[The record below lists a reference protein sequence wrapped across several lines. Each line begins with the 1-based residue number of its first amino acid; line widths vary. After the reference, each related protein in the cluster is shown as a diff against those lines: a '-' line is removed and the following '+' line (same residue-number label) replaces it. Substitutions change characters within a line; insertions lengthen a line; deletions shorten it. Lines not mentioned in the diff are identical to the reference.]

1 MISCLTIFRQLL
13 FTTIAVTKSLNARTK
28 AAKNEWVWVEGCNKS
43 AVNTPVM
50 EPVLDA
56 SLVAQSINYHG
67 QQLQKAW
74 EGERGEEDLA
84 KIGVGPLDFAVYQS
98 RHKHLTFQDRGKRL
112 NLHQFIAK
120 EANALF
126 DASLLEETPS
136 SSSLGADATTP
147 EDNLYALMPP
157 FETFLNVD
165 KSARLRHFFD
175 NVKTGEL
182 IIGAVINRTASGMML
197 KVLCTAAP
205 TPRYV
210 ADINVK
216 AFLPVA
222 NIIPAVDKK
231 NVSRNYLMNDTVC
244 CEVIEVIPDT
254 DKMVCGMKGVT
265 RGPDDPPPKPPLGL
279 LSTDDFPLVYKKTME
294 MKGESYE
301 AILEKSP
308 GFNNPNCVQYLSELL
323 GISNMYC
330 TNFSTLRGGFSTS
343 EYADELRQAQA
354 SKWAFRSV
362 AQGIEHF
369 KAGRHSEAFQCLNKA
384 LSIDPRNVE
393 GLVARGALYANSGTF
408 KKAIEDFETSLKL
421 NPNHANARKYL
432 GETLVALGRSYEDE
446 NKIPEAQKAYEDC
459 LAIIPF
465 HEEAQ
470 NSLDFLRSKT
480 SATKPLIEPDEL
492 LLPGLTG
499 AKSFEMQ
506 ETLKQLLNL
515 TEKKE
520 KKKKKKRGK
529 GKKKRSSSSS
539 SSSSDSSSSSSSSES
554 SSSSSDSSEGPNR
567 KKKRRSQSNNKR
579 QRSLSPLSKRMA
591 MLGDADSASRTHN
604 SQFNHPYG
612 YQPPPPPVEEPANM
626 PVKSQADID
635 YELKVR
641 KFLEMTKEDSDYE
654 DKVRNFLEETAQY
667 KRNRKMQELGQ
678 QTQPGA
684 DHDKKKKKKKDKK
697 KKKESKRKR
706 KEQEREEKRKAK
718 LARMSNNSEYN
729 LRDLD
734 NIGDKKLR
742 DAIRK
747 ELKGKSKRDLS
758 SEGEYERKHSEKSRI
773 LDEMHGLEELESKL
787 SAYHVMVEKE
797 VLGKRDRSSVSPIDQ
812 APPPPLEKPKWKMS
826 MNAVK
831 DPVKKKDTPAQKG
844 YKERYAFEDS
854 SDDSQDH
861 TKPSPSS
868 GDKNVS
874 VRRAMAMKEPPPLPS
889 APPPKPGREPDP
901 PGTEPTHHQPHTSH
915 APPVRKGNIVLDKF
929 GSFRLAKEGE
939 TPVSVGD
946 GRPEQFVTRIKPPTP
961 SGRRPR
967 SPPSPRRHSSNSSDE
982 DRRSGKRSR
991 SRSIP
996 RKYRARSRSRSR
1008 SGSSGS
1014 GSLASR
1020 RRRSASPR
1028 SRSRSDASR
1037 SCYSRSRSRSRSVSR
1052 ERMRRMGRRGN
1063 WRGRGGFERGTY
1075 YRPRFHTYNGGGNRG
1090 RGRGGDFRRDDGRR
1104 FQPEWRDNRSRGGR
1118 PFRPRRGGGGRG
1130 RPFRGGFRDFRDRR
1144 MPRYSRSRS
1153 PDRTRRSRSYS
1164 PERRDKDRDSYSRD
1178 SHRSE
1183 GEYEEERYVDRKE
1196 YDGKWADGNEPER
1209 NHTEEKPEEPPK
1221 E

>member
-1 MISCLTIFRQLL
+1 MDTS
-13 FTTIAVTKSLNARTK
+13 
-28 AAKNEWVWVEGCNKS
+28 
-43 AVNTPVM
+43 
-50 EPVLDA
+50 LDA
-56 SLVAQSINYHG
+56 SLVTQSINYHG
-67 QQLQKAW
+67 QQLQKTW
-74 EGERGEEDLA
+74 EAERGEDDLS
-84 KIGVGPLDFAVYQS
+84 KIGVGALDFAVYQS

-112 NLHQFIAK
+112 KLHQFITK

-126 DASLLEETPS
+126 DTSIMEETPS
-136 SSSLGADATTP
+136 SSSLGTDAPVP

-157 FETFLNVD
+157 FETFLSVD
-165 KSARLRHFFD
+165 KLARLRHFFD

-182 IIGAVINRTASGMML
+182 IIGAVINRTTSGMML
-197 KVLCTAAP
+197 KVLCTAGP
-205 TPRYV
+205 TSRYV

-216 AFLPVA
+216 AFLPVT

-279 LSTDDFPLVYKKTME
+279 LTTDDFPLIYKKTVD

-323 GISNMYC
+323 GISNMHC
-330 TNFSTLRGGFSTS
+330 TNFPSLRGGFVPT

-362 AQGIEHF
+362 AEGIEHF

-446 NKIPEAQKAYEDC
+446 NKITEAQKAYEDC

-470 NSLDFLRSKT
+470 NSLDFLKSKT
-480 SATKPLIEPDEL
+480 STTKPLIEPAEL

-499 AKSFEMQ
+499 AKSYEMK

-515 TEKKE
+515 TDKKD

-539 SSSSDSSSSSSSSES
+539 SSSSDSSSSSSSSDS
-554 SSSSSDSSEGPNR
+554 SSSSSETSDSEGPNR
-567 KKKRRSQSNNKR
+567 KKKRRSQPNSKR
-579 QRSLSPLSKRMA
+579 QRSLSPLSKRME
-591 MLGDADSASRTHN
+591 MLGAPEAGSRTHN

-612 YQPPPPPVEEPANM
+612 YQPPPPPVEEVNPE
-626 PVKSQADID
+626 PQRSQADID

-678 QTQPGA
+678 QPQPGA
-684 DHDKKKKKKKDKK
+684 DRDKKKKKKKDKK

-718 LARMSNNSEYN
+718 LARAAANNEYS

-747 ELKGKSKRDLS
+747 ELKSKKRDLS
-758 SEGEYERKHSEKSRI
+758 SDGEYDRKHDKRM
-773 LDEMHGLEELESKL
+773 LDDMHGLEELESKL

-797 VLGKRDRSSVSPIDQ
+797 VLHKRDGRGSLSPIDQ

-826 MNAVK
+826 MSAVK
-831 DPVKKKDTPAQKG
+831 DTVKKKETPVPKG
-844 YKERYAFEDS
+844 YKEHYAFEDS
-854 SDDSQDH
+854 SDDSQENN
-861 TKPSPSS
+861 KPSPSS

-889 APPPKPGREPDP
+889 APPPNKREPDP
-901 PGTEPTHHQPHTSH
+901 PGTEPSH
-915 APPVRKGNIVLDKF
+915 PVSEHVRKGNIVLDKF
-929 GSFRLAKEGE
+929 GSFRLAQEGE

-946 GRPEQFVTRIKPPTP
+946 GRPEQFVTRIKPPSP

-967 SPPSPRRHSSNSSDE
+967 SPPSPRRHSSNSSDD
-982 DRRSGKRSR
+982 DRRSKRSR
-991 SRSIP
+991 SRSRP
-996 RKYRARSRSRSR
+996 RKYRSRSRSR
-1008 SGSSGS
+1008 SRSASSASGS
-1014 GSLASR
+1014 VASR
-1020 RRRSASPR
+1020 RRRSGSPR

-1037 SCYSRSRSRSRSVSR
+1037 SYYSRSRSRSRSGSR
-1052 ERMRRMGRRGN
+1052 FRRFVRRGN
-1063 WRGRGGFERGTY
+1063 WRGRGGYERGTY
-1075 YRPRFHTYNGGGNRG
+1075 YRPRFHTYNGGGGGRG
-1090 RGRGGDFRRDDGRR
+1090 RGRGGGGDFRRDDGRR
-1104 FQPEWRDNRSRGGR
+1104 FQQEWRDNRSRGGR

-1130 RPFRGGFRDFRDRR
+1130 RPFRGGGFRDFRDRR
-1144 MPRYSRSRS
+1144 GGRYSRSRS
-1153 PDRTRRSRSYS
+1153 PERPRRSRSYS
-1164 PERRDKDRDSYSRD
+1164 PERRDKDRDSYSRYSERD

-1209 NHTEEKPEEPPK
+1209 NAHPEEKQPAEPAPK

>member
-1 MISCLTIFRQLL
+1 MDPL
-13 FTTIAVTKSLNARTK
+13 
-28 AAKNEWVWVEGCNKS
+28 
-43 AVNTPVM
+43 
-50 EPVLDA
+50 LDA

-67 QQLQKAW
+67 QQLQKTW
-74 EGERGEEDLA
+74 ESERGEDDLA
-84 KIGVGPLDFAVYQS
+84 KIGVGALDFAVYQS
-98 RHKHLTFQDRGKRL
+98 RHKHLTFQDRSKRL
-112 NLHQFIAK
+112 KLHQFIAK
-120 EANALF
+120 EAGALF
-126 DASLLEETPS
+126 DSSLLEDTPS
-136 SSSLGADATTP
+136 SSTNGTETLVP

-165 KSARLRHFFD
+165 KTARLRHFFD

-197 KVLCTAAP
+197 KVLCTAGP
-205 TPRYV
+205 TSRYV

-216 AFLPVA
+216 AFLPVG
-222 NIIPAVDKK
+222 NIIQAVDKK

-279 LSTDDFPLVYKKTME
+279 LSTDDFPLIYKKTMD
-294 MKGESYE
+294 MKGENYE

-308 GFNNPNCVQYLSELL
+308 GFNNPNCIQFLSEHL
-323 GISNMYC
+323 GIANMHC
-330 TNFSTLRGGFSTS
+330 TNFSYLRGRFASS

-362 AQGIEHF
+362 AEGIEHF

-446 NKIPEAQKAYEDC
+446 NQITEAQKAYEDC

-470 NSLDFLRSKT
+470 NSLDFLKSKT
-480 SATKPLIEPDEL
+480 TASKPLIEPAEL

-499 AKSFEMQ
+499 AKSYEMK

-539 SSSSDSSSSSSSSES
+539 SSSSDSSSSSSSSDS
-554 SSSSSDSSEGPNR
+554 SSSSSDSSDSESPR

-591 MLGDADSASRTHN
+591 MLGDGDSTSRTHN

-612 YQPPPPPVEEPANM
+612 YQPPVQTADDIAAQPPPR
-626 PVKSQADID
+626 SQADID

-654 DKVRNFLEETAQY
+654 EKVRNFLAETTQY

-678 QTQPGA
+678 QQQPPMPEQE
-684 DHDKKKKKKKDKK
+684 KKKKKKKDKK

-706 KEQEREEKRKAK
+706 KEQEKEDKRKAK
-718 LARMSNNSEYN
+718 LARNTNNSEYTMQEIE
-729 LRDLD
+729 

-742 DAIRK
+742 DALRK
-747 ELKGKSKRDLS
+747 ELKSKSKRDHS
-758 SEGEYERKHSEKSRI
+758 SDGEYDRKHKDSRI
-773 LDEMHGLEELESKL
+773 MEEMQGLEELESKL

-797 VLGKRDRSSVSPIDQ
+797 VLGKRDARSPSLDQ
-812 APPPPLEKPKWKMS
+812 VPPPPLDKPKWKMS

-831 DPVKKKDTPAQKG
+831 EMPKKKENSAPKGG
-844 YKERYAFEDS
+844 YKEKYAFEDS
-854 SDDSQDH
+854 SDDSH
-861 TKPSPSS
+861 ENSK
-868 GDKNVS
+868 
-874 VRRAMAMKEPPPLPS
+874 
-889 APPPKPGREPDP
+889 
-901 PGTEPTHHQPHTSH
+901 
-915 APPVRKGNIVLDKF
+915 VRKGKIVLDKF
-929 GSFRLAKEGE
+929 GSFRLAREGE

-946 GRPEQFVTRIKPPTP
+946 GRPEQFVTRIKPPSP
-961 SGRRPR
+961 SARRPR
-967 SPPSPRRHSSNSSDE
+967 SPPSPRRRSSHSSDD
-982 DRRSGKRSR
+982 DRRSPKRSR
-991 SRSIP
+991 SRSRP
-996 RKYRARSRSRSR
+996 RKYRTRSRSRSR
-1008 SGSSGS
+1008 SGSSAS
-1014 GSLASR
+1014 GSVPSR

-1037 SCYSRSRSRSRSVSR
+1037 SFYSRSRSRSGSR
-1052 ERMRRMGRRGN
+1052 ERYNRRIGRRGN

-1075 YRPRFHTYNGGGNRG
+1075 YRPRFNAYNGGPRG
-1090 RGRGGDFRRDDGRR
+1090 RGRGDFRRDDGRR
-1104 FQPEWRDNRSRGGR
+1104 FPDQWRDNRNRGGR

-1130 RPFRGGFRDFRDRR
+1130 RPFRGGGGFRDFRDRR
-1144 MPRYSRSRS
+1144 GRYSRSRS

-1164 PERRDKDRDSYSRD
+1164 PERRDKDRDSYSRFSAERD

-1209 NHTEEKPEEPPK
+1209 NTQQEEKAPEESK

>member
-1 MISCLTIFRQLL
+1 MDTS
-13 FTTIAVTKSLNARTK
+13 
-28 AAKNEWVWVEGCNKS
+28 
-43 AVNTPVM
+43 
-50 EPVLDA
+50 LDA
-56 SLVAQSINYHG
+56 SLVTQSINYHG
-67 QQLQKAW
+67 QQLQKTW
-74 EGERGEEDLA
+74 EAERGEDDLS
-84 KIGVGPLDFAVYQS
+84 KIGVGALDFAVYQS

-112 NLHQFIAK
+112 KLHQFITK

-126 DASLLEETPS
+126 DTSIMEETPS
-136 SSSLGADATTP
+136 SSSLGTDAPVP

-157 FETFLNVD
+157 FETFLSVD
-165 KSARLRHFFD
+165 KLARLRHFFD

-182 IIGAVINRTASGMML
+182 IIGAVINRTTSGMML
-197 KVLCTAAP
+197 KVLCTAGP
-205 TPRYV
+205 TSRYV

-216 AFLPVA
+216 AFLPVT

-279 LSTDDFPLVYKKTME
+279 LTTDDFPLIYKKTVD

-323 GISNMYC
+323 GISNMHC
-330 TNFSTLRGGFSTS
+330 TNFPSLRGGFVPT

-362 AQGIEHF
+362 AEGIEHF

-446 NKIPEAQKAYEDC
+446 NKITEAQKAYEDC

-470 NSLDFLRSKT
+470 NSLDFLKSKT
-480 SATKPLIEPDEL
+480 STTKPLIEPAEL

-499 AKSFEMQ
+499 AKSYEMK

-515 TEKKE
+515 TDKKD

-539 SSSSDSSSSSSSSES
+539 SSSSDSSSSSSSSDS
-554 SSSSSDSSEGPNR
+554 SSSSSETSDSEGPNR
-567 KKKRRSQSNNKR
+567 KKKRRSQPNSKR
-579 QRSLSPLSKRMA
+579 QRSLSPLSKRME
-591 MLGDADSASRTHN
+591 MLGAPEAGSRTHN

-612 YQPPPPPVEEPANM
+612 YQPPPPPVEEVNPE
-626 PVKSQADID
+626 PQRSQADID

-678 QTQPGA
+678 QPQPGA
-684 DHDKKKKKKKDKK
+684 DRDKKKKKKKDKSVPFTDLFCLGK

-718 LARMSNNSEYN
+718 LARAAANNEYS

-747 ELKGKSKRDLS
+747 ELKSKKRDLS
-758 SEGEYERKHSEKSRI
+758 SDGEYDRKH
-773 LDEMHGLEELESKL
+773 D
-787 SAYHVMVEKE
+787 
-797 VLGKRDRSSVSPIDQ
+797 KR
-812 APPPPLEKPKWKMS
+812 
-826 MNAVK
+826 
-831 DPVKKKDTPAQKG
+831 VKKKETPVPKG
-844 YKERYAFEDS
+844 YKEHYAFEDS
-854 SDDSQDH
+854 SDDSQENN
-861 TKPSPSS
+861 KPSPSS

-889 APPPKPGREPDP
+889 APPPNKREPDP
-901 PGTEPTHHQPHTSH
+901 PGTEPSH
-915 APPVRKGNIVLDKF
+915 PVSEHVRKGNIVLDKF
-929 GSFRLAKEGE
+929 GSFRLAQEGE

-946 GRPEQFVTRIKPPTP
+946 GRPEQFVTRIKPPSP

-967 SPPSPRRHSSNSSDE
+967 SPPSPRRHSSNSSDD
-982 DRRSGKRSR
+982 DRRSKRSR
-991 SRSIP
+991 SRSRP
-996 RKYRARSRSRSR
+996 RKYRSRSRSR
-1008 SGSSGS
+1008 SRSASSASGS
-1014 GSLASR
+1014 VASR
-1020 RRRSASPR
+1020 RRRSGSPR

-1037 SCYSRSRSRSRSVSR
+1037 SYYSRSRSRSRSGSR
-1052 ERMRRMGRRGN
+1052 FRRFVRRGN
-1063 WRGRGGFERGTY
+1063 WRGRGGYERGTY
-1075 YRPRFHTYNGGGNRG
+1075 YRPRFHTYNGGGGGRG
-1090 RGRGGDFRRDDGRR
+1090 RGRGGGGDFRRDDGRR
-1104 FQPEWRDNRSRGGR
+1104 FQQEWRDNRSRGGR

-1130 RPFRGGFRDFRDRR
+1130 RPFRGGGFRDFRDRR
-1144 MPRYSRSRS
+1144 GGRYSRSRS
-1153 PDRTRRSRSYS
+1153 PERPRRSRSYS
-1164 PERRDKDRDSYSRD
+1164 PERRDKDRDSYSRYSERD

-1209 NHTEEKPEEPPK
+1209 NAHPEEKQPAEPAPK

>member
-1 MISCLTIFRQLL
+1 MD
-13 FTTIAVTKSLNARTK
+13 
-28 AAKNEWVWVEGCNKS
+28 
-43 AVNTPVM
+43 P
-50 EPVLDA
+50 PLDA
-56 SLVAQSINYHG
+56 ALVAQSINYHG
-67 QQLQKAW
+67 QQLQKTW
-74 EGERGEEDLA
+74 EAERGEEDLA

-98 RHKHLTFQDRGKRL
+98 RHKHLTFQDRSKRL
-112 NLHQFIAK
+112 KLHQFIAK
-120 EANALF
+120 EANVLF
-126 DASLLEETPS
+126 DATVMEDTPS
-136 SSSLGADATTP
+136 SSSLGAEAITP

-197 KVLCTAAP
+197 KVLCTAGP
-205 TPRYV
+205 TSRYV

-216 AFLPVA
+216 AFLPVG

-254 DKMVCGMKGVT
+254 DKMVCGMKGIT

-323 GISNMYC
+323 GISNMHC
-330 TNFSTLRGGFSTS
+330 TNIASLRGGFALTD
-343 EYADELRQAQA
+343 YADELRQAQA

-362 AQGIEHF
+362 AEGIEHF

-446 NKIPEAQKAYEDC
+446 NKIAEAQKAYEDC

-470 NSLDFLRSKT
+470 NSLDFLKSKT
-480 SATKPLIEPDEL
+480 STVKPLIEPDEL

-499 AKSFEMQ
+499 AKSFEMK

-515 TEKKE
+515 TEKKD

-554 SSSSSDSSEGPNR
+554 SSTSSDSSESEGPNR
-567 KKKRRSQSNNKR
+567 KKKRRSHSNNKR

-612 YQPPPPPVEEPANM
+612 YQPPPPIEEPNSAPM
-626 PVKSQADID
+626 RSQADID

-654 DKVRNFLEETAQY
+654 EKVRHFLEETAQY

-706 KEQEREEKRKAK
+706 KEAEREEKRKSK
-718 LARMSNNSEYN
+718 LSRMSNNAEYT
-729 LRDLD
+729 LRDLE

-758 SEGEYERKHSEKSRI
+758 SEGEYERKHEKSRI

-797 VLGKRDRSSVSPIDQ
+797 VLGKRDGRGSVSPIDQ
-812 APPPPLEKPKWKMS
+812 APPLPLEKPKWKMS
-826 MNAVK
+826 MSAVK
-831 DPVKKKDTPAQKG
+831 EPVKKKESAVPKG

-854 SDDSQDH
+854 SDDSQEH
-861 TKPSPSS
+861 PKPSP

-889 APPPKPGREPDP
+889 APPPKTSREPDP
-901 PGTEPTHHQPHTSH
+901 PGTELHAAHSHQQHPH

-929 GSFRLAKEGE
+929 GSFRLAQEGE

-967 SPPSPRRHSSNSSDE
+967 SPPSPRRHSSNSSD
-982 DRRSGKRSR
+982 DARRSPKRSR
-991 SRSIP
+991 SRSRP
-996 RKYRARSRSRSR
+996 RKYRFR
-1008 SGSSGS
+1008 SGSRSASRSVSSASGS
-1014 GSLASR
+1014 VASR

-1037 SCYSRSRSRSRSVSR
+1037 SYYSRSRSRSRSMSR
-1052 ERMRRMGRRGN
+1052 ERMRRSNRRGN

-1090 RGRGGDFRRDDGRR
+1090 RGRGDFRRDDGRR
-1104 FQPEWRDNRSRGGR
+1104 FQHEWRDNRSRGGR

-1144 MPRYSRSRS
+1144 FGRYSRSRS

-1164 PERRDKDRDSYSRD
+1164 PERREKERDSYSRCSERN

-1209 NHTEEKPEEPPK
+1209 NHPEEKPEEPPPK

>member
-1 MISCLTIFRQLL
+1 
-13 FTTIAVTKSLNARTK
+13 
-28 AAKNEWVWVEGCNKS
+28 
-43 AVNTPVM
+43 
-50 EPVLDA
+50 
-56 SLVAQSINYHG
+56 
-67 QQLQKAW
+67 
-74 EGERGEEDLA
+74 
-84 KIGVGPLDFAVYQS
+84 
-98 RHKHLTFQDRGKRL
+98 
-112 NLHQFIAK
+112 
-120 EANALF
+120 
-126 DASLLEETPS
+126 
-136 SSSLGADATTP
+136 
-147 EDNLYALMPP
+147 
-157 FETFLNVD
+157 
-165 KSARLRHFFD
+165 
-175 NVKTGEL
+175 
-182 IIGAVINRTASGMML
+182 MML
-197 KVLCTAAP
+197 CLCAM
-205 TPRYV
+205 
-210 ADINVK
+210 N
-216 AFLPVA
+216 
-222 NIIPAVDKK
+222 K
-231 NVSRNYLMNDTVC
+231 NQIKFFEQLHGNR
-244 CEVIEVIPDT
+244 
-254 DKMVCGMKGVT
+254 
-265 RGPDDPPPKPPLGL
+265 
-279 LSTDDFPLVYKKTME
+279 KTMD

-323 GISNMYC
+323 GIANMHC
-330 TNFSTLRGGFSTS
+330 TNFASLRGGFPPS
-343 EYADELRQAQA
+343 ECVDELRQAQA

-362 AQGIEHF
+362 AEGIEHF

-446 NKIPEAQKAYEDC
+446 NKITEAQKAYEDC

-470 NSLDFLRSKT
+470 NSLDFLKSKT
-480 SATKPLIEPDEL
+480 STAKPLIEPAEL

-499 AKSFEMQ
+499 AKSFEMK

-515 TEKKE
+515 TEKKD

-554 SSSSSDSSEGPNR
+554 SSSSSDTSDSEGPNR

-591 MLGDADSASRTHN
+591 MLGEADSASRTHN

-612 YQPPPPPVEEPANM
+612 YQPPPPPVEENNVQPIR
-626 PVKSQADID
+626 SQADID

-654 DKVRNFLEETAQY
+654 DKVRNFLEETTQY

-678 QTQPGA
+678 QPQPGA

-718 LARMSNNSEYN
+718 LARSAANNTEYS
-729 LRDLD
+729 LRDLE
-734 NIGDKKLR
+734 NLSDKKLR
-742 DAIRK
+742 DAI
-747 ELKGKSKRDLS
+747 
-758 SEGEYERKHSEKSRI
+758 SR
-773 LDEMHGLEELESKL
+773 
-787 SAYHVMVEKE
+787 
-797 VLGKRDRSSVSPIDQ
+797 
-812 APPPPLEKPKWKMS
+812 
-826 MNAVK
+826 
-831 DPVKKKDTPAQKG
+831 VKKKETPVPKG
-844 YKERYAFEDS
+844 YRERYAFEDS
-854 SDDSQDH
+854 SDDSQD
-861 TKPSPSS
+861 TKPTP

-874 VRRAMAMKEPPPLPS
+874 VRRAMAMKELPPLPS
-889 APPPKPGREPDP
+889 APPPGKSREPDP
-901 PGTEPTHHQPHTSH
+901 PGTEPPH
-915 APPVRKGNIVLDKF
+915 PPVRKGNIVLDKF
-929 GSFRLAKEGE
+929 GSFRLAQEGE
-939 TPVSVGD
+939 TPVSVGE
-946 GRPEQFVTRIKPPTP
+946 GRPEQFVTRIKPPSPTA
-961 SGRRPR
+961 RRPR
-967 SPPSPRRHSSNSSDE
+967 SPPSPRRRSSTSDD

-991 SRSIP
+991 SRSRP
-996 RKYRARSRSRSR
+996 RKYRSR
-1008 SGSSGS
+1008 SGSRSRSASSGS
-1014 GSLASR
+1014 GSGGSR
-1020 RRRSASPR
+1020 RRRSGSPR

-1037 SCYSRSRSRSRSVSR
+1037 SYYSRSRSRSRSVSR
-1052 ERMRRMGRRGN
+1052 ERFRRFNRRGN
-1063 WRGRGGFERGTY
+1063 WRGRGGYERGTY
-1075 YRPRFHTYNGGGNRG
+1075 YRPRFHTYNGGGRG
-1090 RGRGGDFRRDDGRR
+1090 RGRGGGGDFRRDDGRR
-1104 FQPEWRDNRSRGGR
+1104 FQHEWRDNRSRGGR

-1144 MPRYSRSRS
+1144 GGGRYSRSRS

-1164 PERRDKDRDSYSRD
+1164 PERRDKDRDSYSHYSERD

-1209 NHTEEKPEEPPK
+1209 PQTEEKPAEQPSK

>member
-1 MISCLTIFRQLL
+1 MDTS
-13 FTTIAVTKSLNARTK
+13 
-28 AAKNEWVWVEGCNKS
+28 
-43 AVNTPVM
+43 
-50 EPVLDA
+50 LDA
-56 SLVAQSINYHG
+56 SLVTQSINYHG
-67 QQLQKAW
+67 QQLQKTW
-74 EGERGEEDLA
+74 EAERGEDDLS
-84 KIGVGPLDFAVYQS
+84 KIGVGALDFAVYQS

-112 NLHQFIAK
+112 KLHQFITK

-126 DASLLEETPS
+126 DTSIMEETPS
-136 SSSLGADATTP
+136 SSSLGTDAPVP

-157 FETFLNVD
+157 FETFLSVD
-165 KSARLRHFFD
+165 KLARLRHFFD

-182 IIGAVINRTASGMML
+182 IIGAVINRTTSGMML
-197 KVLCTAAP
+197 KVLCTAGP
-205 TPRYV
+205 TSRYV

-216 AFLPVA
+216 AFLPVT

-279 LSTDDFPLVYKKTME
+279 LTTDDFPLIYKKTVD

-323 GISNMYC
+323 GISNMHC
-330 TNFSTLRGGFSTS
+330 TNFPSLRGGFVPT

-362 AQGIEHF
+362 AEGIEHF

-446 NKIPEAQKAYEDC
+446 NKITEAQKAYEDC

-470 NSLDFLRSKT
+470 NSLDFLKSKT
-480 SATKPLIEPDEL
+480 STTKPLIEPAEL

-499 AKSFEMQ
+499 AKSYEMK

-515 TEKKE
+515 TDKKD

-539 SSSSDSSSSSSSSES
+539 SSSSDSSSSSSSSDS
-554 SSSSSDSSEGPNR
+554 SSSSSETSDSEGPNR
-567 KKKRRSQSNNKR
+567 KKKRRSQPNSKR
-579 QRSLSPLSKRMA
+579 QRSLSPLSKRME
-591 MLGDADSASRTHN
+591 MLGAPEAGSRTHN

-612 YQPPPPPVEEPANM
+612 YQPPPPPVEEVNPE
-626 PVKSQADID
+626 PQRSQADID

-678 QTQPGA
+678 QPQPGA
-684 DHDKKKKKKKDKK
+684 DRDKKKKKKKDKSVPFTDLFCLGK

-718 LARMSNNSEYN
+718 LARAAANNEYS

-747 ELKGKSKRDLS
+747 ELKSKKRDLS
-758 SEGEYERKHSEKSRI
+758 SDGEYDRKHDKRM
-773 LDEMHGLEELESKL
+773 LDDMHGLEELESKL

-797 VLGKRDRSSVSPIDQ
+797 VLHKRDGRGSLSPIDQ

-826 MNAVK
+826 MSAVK
-831 DPVKKKDTPAQKG
+831 DTVKKKETPVPKG
-844 YKERYAFEDS
+844 YKEHYAFEDS
-854 SDDSQDH
+854 SDDSQENN
-861 TKPSPSS
+861 KPSPSS

-889 APPPKPGREPDP
+889 APPPNKREPDP
-901 PGTEPTHHQPHTSH
+901 PGTEPSH
-915 APPVRKGNIVLDKF
+915 PVRKGNIVLDKF
-929 GSFRLAKEGE
+929 GSFRLAQEGE

-946 GRPEQFVTRIKPPTP
+946 GRPEQFVTRIKPPSP

-967 SPPSPRRHSSNSSDE
+967 SPPSPRRHSSNSSDD
-982 DRRSGKRSR
+982 DRRSKRSR
-991 SRSIP
+991 SRSRP
-996 RKYRARSRSRSR
+996 RKYRSRSRSR
-1008 SGSSGS
+1008 SRSASSASGS
-1014 GSLASR
+1014 VASR
-1020 RRRSASPR
+1020 RRRSGSPR

-1037 SCYSRSRSRSRSVSR
+1037 SYYSRSRSRSRSGSR
-1052 ERMRRMGRRGN
+1052 FRRFVRRGN
-1063 WRGRGGFERGTY
+1063 WRGRGGYERGTY
-1075 YRPRFHTYNGGGNRG
+1075 YRPRFHTYNGGGGGRG
-1090 RGRGGDFRRDDGRR
+1090 RGRGGGGDFRRDDGRR
-1104 FQPEWRDNRSRGGR
+1104 FQQEWRDNRSRGGR

-1130 RPFRGGFRDFRDRR
+1130 RPFRGGGFRDFRDRR
-1144 MPRYSRSRS
+1144 GGRYSRSRS
-1153 PDRTRRSRSYS
+1153 PERPRRSRSYS
-1164 PERRDKDRDSYSRD
+1164 PERRDKDRDSYSRYSERD

-1209 NHTEEKPEEPPK
+1209 NAHPEEKQPAEPAPK

>member
-1 MISCLTIFRQLL
+1 MKLTIILKKKYGA
-13 FTTIAVTKSLNARTK
+13 IIGCVLN
-28 AAKNEWVWVEGCNKS
+28 
-43 AVNTPVM
+43 
-50 EPVLDA
+50 
-56 SLVAQSINYHG
+56 
-67 QQLQKAW
+67 
-74 EGERGEEDLA
+74 
-84 KIGVGPLDFAVYQS
+84 FAVYQS

-112 NLHQFIAK
+112 KLHHFIAK

-126 DASLLEETPS
+126 DASISEETPS
-136 SSSLGADATTP
+136 SSSLVVETTTP

-197 KVLCTAAP
+197 KVLCTAGP
-205 TPRYV
+205 TSRYV

-216 AFLPVA
+216 AFLPVT

-231 NVSRNYLMNDTVC
+231 NLSRNYLMNDTVC

-279 LSTDDFPLVYKKTME
+279 LSTDDFPLIYKKTME

-308 GFNNPNCVQYLSELL
+308 GFNNPNCVQYLSEML
-323 GISNMYC
+323 GIANMHC
-330 TNFSTLRGGFSTS
+330 TNFSSLRGGFIST

-362 AQGIEHF
+362 AEGIEHF

-446 NKIPEAQKAYEDC
+446 NKITEAQKAYEDC

-470 NSLDFLRSKT
+470 NSLDFLKSKT
-480 SATKPLIEPDEL
+480 SSTKPLIEPAEL

-499 AKSFEMQ
+499 AKSYEMK

-515 TEKKE
+515 TEKKD

-539 SSSSDSSSSSSSSES
+539 SSSSDSSSSSSSSDS
-554 SSSSSDSSEGPNR
+554 SSSSSDSSDSEGPNR

-579 QRSLSPLSKRMA
+579 QRSLSPLSKRME
-591 MLGDADSASRTHN
+591 MLGAPEAGSRTHN
-604 SQFNHPYG
+604 SSFNHPYG
-612 YQPPPPPVEEPANM
+612 YQPPPPPAEEVNPE
-626 PVKSQADID
+626 PVRSQADID

-641 KFLEMTKEDSDYE
+641 KFLDTTKEDSDYE
-654 DKVRNFLEETAQY
+654 EKVRSFLEETAQY

-678 QTQPGA
+678 QPQPGA
-684 DHDKKKKKKKDKK
+684 DRDKKKKKKKDKK

-706 KEQEREEKRKAK
+706 KELEREEKRKAK
-718 LARMSNNSEYN
+718 LARAAANNSEYN

-734 NIGDKKLR
+734 TIGDKKLR

-747 ELKGKSKRDLS
+747 ELKGKKRDLS
-758 SEGEYERKHSEKSRI
+758 SDGEYERERKHSDKRMLE
-773 LDEMHGLEELESKL
+773 EMQGLEELESKL
-787 SAYHVMVEKE
+787 SAYHVMVDKE
-797 VLGKRDRSSVSPIDQ
+797 VLHKREGRGSLSPIDQ

-826 MNAVK
+826 MSAVK
-831 DPVKKKDTPAQKG
+831 DTVKKKETPVPKG
-844 YKERYAFEDS
+844 YKEHYAFEDS
-854 SDDSQDH
+854 SDDSQDPR
-861 TKPSPSS
+861 KASPAP

-889 APPPKPGREPDP
+889 APPPGKREPDP
-901 PGTEPTHHQPHTSH
+901 PGTEPAH
-915 APPVRKGNIVLDKF
+915 PVRKGNIVLDKF
-929 GSFRLAKEGE
+929 GSFRLAQEGE

-946 GRPEQFVTRIKPPTP
+946 GRPEQFVTRIKPPSP

-967 SPPSPRRHSSNSSDE
+967 SPPSPRRHSSNSSED
-982 DRRSGKRSR
+982 DRRSKRSR
-991 SRSIP
+991 SRSRP
-996 RKYRARSRSRSR
+996 RKYRSRSRSRSR

-1014 GSLASR
+1014 GSVTSR

-1037 SCYSRSRSRSRSVSR
+1037 SYYSRSRSRSRSGSR
-1052 ERMRRMGRRGN
+1052 YRRAPRRGA
-1063 WRGRGGFERGTY
+1063 WRGRGGYERGTY
-1075 YRPRFHTYNGGGNRG
+1075 YRPRFHTYNGGGRG
-1090 RGRGGDFRRDDGRR
+1090 RGRGGGDFRRDDGRR
-1104 FQPEWRDNRSRGGR
+1104 FQHEWRDNRSRGGR

-1144 MPRYSRSRS
+1144 VGRYSRSRS

-1164 PERRDKDRDSYSRD
+1164 PERRDKDRDSYSRYSERD

-1209 NHTEEKPEEPPK
+1209 NTHTEEKPVEPPPK

>member
-1 MISCLTIFRQLL
+1 
-13 FTTIAVTKSLNARTK
+13 
-28 AAKNEWVWVEGCNKS
+28 
-43 AVNTPVM
+43 M
-50 EPVLDA
+50 EPTLDA

-67 QQLQKAW
+67 QQLQKTW
-74 EGERGEEDLA
+74 EAERGEDDLA
-84 KIGVGPLDFAVYQS
+84 KVGVGALDYNAFQT
-98 RHKHLTFQDRGKRL
+98 RHKAPFADRGRRL
-112 NLHQFIAK
+112 RLHQFIAK
-120 EANALF
+120 EANVLF
-126 DASLLEETPS
+126 DASLMEEAPS
-136 SSSLGADATTP
+136 SSTLGTDSTTP

-157 FETFLNVD
+157 FETFLSVD

-197 KVLCTAAP
+197 KVLCTAGP
-205 TPRYV
+205 TSRYV

-216 AFLPVA
+216 AFLPVT

-279 LSTDDFPLVYKKTME
+279 LSTDDFPLIYKKTVD

-308 GFNNPNCVQYLSELL
+308 GFNNPNCVQYLSEIL
-323 GISNMYC
+323 GIANMHC
-330 TNFSTLRGGFSTS
+330 TNFASLRGGFSQS

-362 AQGIEHF
+362 AEGIEHF

-446 NKIPEAQKAYEDC
+446 NKITEAQKAYEDC

-470 NSLDFLRSKT
+470 NSLDFLKSKT
-480 SATKPLIEPDEL
+480 STTKPLIEPAEL

-499 AKSFEMQ
+499 AKSFEMK

-539 SSSSDSSSSSSSSES
+539 SSTSESSSSSSSSES
-554 SSSSSDSSEGPNR
+554 SSSSSDTSDSEGPNR

-591 MLGDADSASRTHN
+591 MLGDGDSTSRTHN

-612 YQPPPPPVEEPANM
+612 YQPPPPPQEEPA
-626 PVKSQADID
+626 PPPPRSQADID

-654 DKVRNFLEETAQY
+654 DKVRNFLEETQQY

-678 QTQPGA
+678 QTQPVGA

-718 LARMSNNSEYN
+718 LSRSSANNDYN
-729 LRDLD
+729 LRDLE
-734 NIGDKKLR
+734 NISDKKLR

-758 SEGEYERKHSEKSRI
+758 SDGEYDRKHGDKRI

-787 SAYHVMVEKE
+787 SAYHMMVEKE
-797 VLGKRDRSSVSPIDQ
+797 VGKRDGRGSLSPIDQ

-826 MNAVK
+826 MSAVK
-831 DPVKKKDTPAQKG
+831 DARVKKKETPAPKG

-854 SDDSQDH
+854 SDDSQDPP
-861 TKPSPSS
+861 KPTSS

-889 APPPKPGREPDP
+889 APPPKSREPEP
-901 PGTEPTHHQPHTSH
+901 PGTEVAH
-915 APPVRKGNIVLDKF
+915 AVRKGNIVLDKF
-929 GSFRLAKEGE
+929 GSFRLAQEGE

-946 GRPEQFVTRIKPPTP
+946 GRPEQFVTRIKPPSP

-967 SPPSPRRHSSNSSDE
+967 SPPSPRRRSSNSSD
-982 DRRSGKRSR
+982 DRRSPKRSR
-991 SRSIP
+991 SRSRP
-996 RKYRARSRSRSR
+996 RKYRSR
-1008 SGSSGS
+1008 SGSRSRSASSASGS
-1014 GSLASR
+1014 VASR

-1037 SCYSRSRSRSRSVSR
+1037 SYYSRSRSRSRSGSR
-1052 ERMRRMGRRGN
+1052 ERFRRFNRRGN
-1063 WRGRGGFERGTY
+1063 WRGRGGYERGTY
-1075 YRPRFHTYNGGGNRG
+1075 YRPRFHTYNGGGRG
-1090 RGRGGDFRRDDGRR
+1090 RGRGGGGDFRRDDGRR
-1104 FQPEWRDNRSRGGR
+1104 FQGEWRDNRSRGGR

-1144 MPRYSRSRS
+1144 GRYSRSRS
-1153 PDRTRRSRSYS
+1153 PERTRRSRSFS
-1164 PERRDKDRDSYSRD
+1164 PERREKDRDSYSRYSERD

-1183 GEYEEERYVDRKE
+1183 GEYEEERFVDRKE
-1196 YDGKWADGNEPER
+1196 YDGKWADGNEPEQ
-1209 NHTEEKPEEPPK
+1209 NNVEEKPAPQEQAPK

>member
-1 MISCLTIFRQLL
+1 M
-13 FTTIAVTKSLNARTK
+13 
-28 AAKNEWVWVEGCNKS
+28 EG
-43 AVNTPVM
+43 P
-50 EPVLDA
+50 LDA

-67 QQLQKAW
+67 QQLQKTW
-74 EGERGEEDLA
+74 ESERGEDDLA
-84 KIGVGPLDFAVYQS
+84 KIGVGGLDFAVYQS
-98 RHKHLTFQDRGKRL
+98 RHKHLTFQDRSKRL
-112 NLHQFIAK
+112 KLHQFIAK

-126 DASLLEETPS
+126 DSTFLEDTPS
-136 SSSLGADATTP
+136 SSSLGVDTTNP

-165 KSARLRHFFD
+165 KSARLRHFFE

-182 IIGAVINRTASGMML
+182 IIGAVINRTQSGMML
-197 KVLCTAAP
+197 KVLCTAGP
-205 TPRYV
+205 TSRFV

-279 LSTDDFPLVYKKTME
+279 LSTDDFPLIYKKTLD

-323 GISNMYC
+323 GISNMHC
-330 TNFSTLRGGFSTS
+330 TNFISLRKNSFQAS
-343 EYADELRQAQA
+343 EFAEELRQTQA

-362 AQGIEHF
+362 AEGIEHF

-446 NKIPEAQKAYEDC
+446 NKITEAQKAYEDC

-470 NSLDFLRSKT
+470 NSLDFLKSKT
-480 SATKPLIEPDEL
+480 STTKPLIEPAEL

-499 AKSFEMQ
+499 AKSFEMK

-515 TEKKE
+515 TEKKD

-554 SSSSSDSSEGPNR
+554 SSSSSDSSDSEGPNR
-567 KKKRRSQSNNKR
+567 KKKRRSQSNSKR

-591 MLGDADSASRTHN
+591 ILGDADSASRTHN

-612 YQPPPPPVEEPANM
+612 YQPPPPPVEEPSAGPM
-626 PVKSQADID
+626 RSQADID
-635 YELKVR
+635 YEMKVR

-678 QTQPGA
+678 QPQPGA

-706 KEQEREEKRKAK
+706 KEQEKEDKRKAK
-718 LARMSNNSEYN
+718 LARSAANNSEYH
-729 LRDLD
+729 LRDLES
-734 NIGDKKLR
+734 IGDKKLR

-758 SEGEYERKHSEKSRI
+758 SEGEYERKHSDKRL
-773 LDEMHGLEELESKL
+773 LDDMPGLEELESKL

-797 VLGKRDRSSVSPIDQ
+797 VLGKRDGRGSVSPIDQ

-831 DPVKKKDTPAQKG
+831 ETVKKKDTPVQKG

-854 SDDSQDH
+854 SDDSQEP
-861 TKPSPSS
+861 TKQPSPSS
-868 GDKNVS
+868 GEKNVS

-889 APPPKPGREPDP
+889 APPPSKSREPDP
-901 PGTEPTHHQPHTSH
+901 PGTEPNHHQHHSH
-915 APPVRKGNIVLDKF
+915 PPVRKGNIVLDKF
-929 GSFRLAKEGE
+929 GSFRLAQEGE

-946 GRPEQFVTRIKPPTP
+946 GRPEQFVTRIKPPSP

-967 SPPSPRRHSSNSSDE
+967 SPPSPRRRSSNSSDE
-982 DRRSGKRSR
+982 DRRSPKRSR
-991 SRSIP
+991 SRSRP
-996 RKYRARSRSRSR
+996 RKYRSR
-1008 SGSSGS
+1008 SGSRSRSASSGS
-1014 GSLASR
+1014 ASPASR
-1020 RRRSASPR
+1020 RRRSPSPR

-1037 SCYSRSRSRSRSVSR
+1037 SYYSRSRSRSRSGSR
-1052 ERMRRMGRRGN
+1052 DRNRRMNRRGN

-1075 YRPRFHTYNGGGNRG
+1075 YRPRFHTYNGNNRG
-1090 RGRGGDFRRDDGRR
+1090 RGRGGGDFRRDDGRR

-1130 RPFRGGFRDFRDRR
+1130 RPFRRFITHRGGFRDFRDRR
-1144 MPRYSRSRS
+1144 GGRYSRSRS

-1164 PERRDKDRDSYSRD
+1164 PERREKDRDSYSRLSERN

-1209 NHTEEKPEEPPK
+1209 NHPEEKTAEEPPPK

>member
-1 MISCLTIFRQLL
+1 MDTS
-13 FTTIAVTKSLNARTK
+13 
-28 AAKNEWVWVEGCNKS
+28 
-43 AVNTPVM
+43 
-50 EPVLDA
+50 LDA
-56 SLVAQSINYHG
+56 SLVTQSINYHG
-67 QQLQKAW
+67 QQLQKTW
-74 EGERGEEDLA
+74 EAERGEDDLS
-84 KIGVGPLDFAVYQS
+84 KIGVGGLDFAVYQS

-112 NLHQFIAK
+112 KLHQFIAK

-126 DASLLEETPS
+126 DTSIMEETPS
-136 SSSLGADATTP
+136 SSSLGTDAPVP

-157 FETFLNVD
+157 FETFLSVD
-165 KSARLRHFFD
+165 KLARLRHFFD

-182 IIGAVINRTASGMML
+182 IIGAVINRTTSGMML
-197 KVLCTAAP
+197 KVLCTAGP
-205 TPRYV
+205 TSRYV

-216 AFLPVA
+216 AFLPVT

-279 LSTDDFPLVYKKTME
+279 LTTDDFPLIYKKTVD

-323 GISNMYC
+323 GISNMHC
-330 TNFSTLRGGFSTS
+330 TNFPSLRGGFVPT

-362 AQGIEHF
+362 AEGIEHF

-446 NKIPEAQKAYEDC
+446 NKITEAQKAYEDC

-470 NSLDFLRSKT
+470 NSLDFLKSKT
-480 SATKPLIEPDEL
+480 STTKPLIEPAEL

-499 AKSFEMQ
+499 AKSYEMK

-515 TEKKE
+515 TDKKD

-539 SSSSDSSSSSSSSES
+539 SSSSDSSSSSSSSDS
-554 SSSSSDSSEGPNR
+554 SSSSSETSDSEGPNR
-567 KKKRRSQSNNKR
+567 KKKRRSQPNSKR
-579 QRSLSPLSKRMA
+579 QRSLSPLSKRME
-591 MLGDADSASRTHN
+591 MLGAPEAGSRTHN

-612 YQPPPPPVEEPANM
+612 YQPPPPPVEEVNPE
-626 PVKSQADID
+626 PQRSQADID

-678 QTQPGA
+678 QPQPGA
-684 DHDKKKKKKKDKK
+684 DRDKKKKKKKDKSVPFTDLFCLGK

-718 LARMSNNSEYN
+718 LARAAANNEYS

-734 NIGDKKLR
+734 SIGDKKLR

-747 ELKGKSKRDLS
+747 ELKSKKRDLS
-758 SEGEYERKHSEKSRI
+758 SDGEYDRKHDKRM
-773 LDEMHGLEELESKL
+773 LDDMHGLEELESKL

-797 VLGKRDRSSVSPIDQ
+797 VLHKRDGRGSLSPIDQ

-826 MNAVK
+826 MSAVK
-831 DPVKKKDTPAQKG
+831 DTVKKKETPVPKG
-844 YKERYAFEDS
+844 YKEHYAFEDS
-854 SDDSQDH
+854 SDDSQENN
-861 TKPSPSS
+861 KPSPSS

-889 APPPKPGREPDP
+889 APPPNKREPDP
-901 PGTEPTHHQPHTSH
+901 PGTEPSH
-915 APPVRKGNIVLDKF
+915 PVRKGNIVLDKF
-929 GSFRLAKEGE
+929 GSFRLAQEGE

-946 GRPEQFVTRIKPPTP
+946 GRPEQFVTRIKPPSP

-967 SPPSPRRHSSNSSDE
+967 SPPSPRRHSSNSSDD
-982 DRRSGKRSR
+982 DRRSKRSR
-991 SRSIP
+991 SRSRP
-996 RKYRARSRSRSR
+996 RKYRSRSRSR
-1008 SGSSGS
+1008 SRSASSASGS
-1014 GSLASR
+1014 VASR
-1020 RRRSASPR
+1020 RRRSGSPR

-1037 SCYSRSRSRSRSVSR
+1037 SYYSRSRSRSRSGSR
-1052 ERMRRMGRRGN
+1052 FRRFVRRGN
-1063 WRGRGGFERGTY
+1063 WRGRGGYERGTY
-1075 YRPRFHTYNGGGNRG
+1075 YRPRFHTYNGGGGGRG
-1090 RGRGGDFRRDDGRR
+1090 RGRGGGGDFRRDDGRR
-1104 FQPEWRDNRSRGGR
+1104 FQQEWRDNRSRGGR

-1130 RPFRGGFRDFRDRR
+1130 RPFRGGGFRDFRDRR
-1144 MPRYSRSRS
+1144 GGRYSRSRS
-1153 PDRTRRSRSYS
+1153 PERPRRSRSYS
-1164 PERRDKDRDSYSRD
+1164 PERRDKDRDSYSRYSERD

-1209 NHTEEKPEEPPK
+1209 NAHPEEKQPAEPAPK

>member
-1 MISCLTIFRQLL
+1 
-13 FTTIAVTKSLNARTK
+13 
-28 AAKNEWVWVEGCNKS
+28 
-43 AVNTPVM
+43 M
-50 EPVLDA
+50 EPTLDA
-56 SLVAQSINYHG
+56 SLVAQSINFHG
-67 QQLQKAW
+67 QQLQKTW
-74 EGERGEEDLA
+74 EGERGEEDLT
-84 KIGVGPLDFAVYQS
+84 KIGVGALDFAVYQS

-112 NLHQFIAK
+112 KLHQFIAK

-126 DASLLEETPS
+126 DSSIMEETPS
-136 SSSLGADATTP
+136 SSSLGTDSIAP

-197 KVLCTAAP
+197 KVLCTAGP
-205 TPRYV
+205 TSRYV

-216 AFLPVA
+216 AFLPVT

-265 RGPDDPPPKPPLGL
+265 RCSDDPPPKPPLGL
-279 LSTDDFPLVYKKTME
+279 LSTDDFPMVYKKTME

-323 GISNMYC
+323 GIANMHC
-330 TNFSTLRGGFSTS
+330 TNFVSLRGGFPTS
-343 EYADELRQAQA
+343 DYADELRQAQA

-362 AQGIEHF
+362 AEGIEHF

-446 NKIPEAQKAYEDC
+446 NKITEAQKAYEDC

-470 NSLDFLRSKT
+470 NSLDFLKSKT
-480 SATKPLIEPDEL
+480 STTKPLIEPAEL

-499 AKSFEMQ
+499 AKSYEMK

-539 SSSSDSSSSSSSSES
+539 SSSSESSSSSSSSES
-554 SSSSSDSSEGPNR
+554 SSSSSETSGPNR
-567 KKKRRSQSNNKR
+567 KKKRRSHSNNKR

-591 MLGDADSASRTHN
+591 MLGDAESASRTHN

-612 YQPPPPPVEEPANM
+612 YQPPPPADEPASAP
-626 PVKSQADID
+626 PVRSQADVD

-654 DKVRNFLEETAQY
+654 EKVRNFLEETAQY

-678 QTQPGA
+678 QPQPGA

-718 LARMSNNSEYN
+718 MARTAANNADYS

-747 ELKGKSKRDLS
+747 ELKGKSKRDMS
-758 SEGEYERKHSEKSRI
+758 SDGEYERKHKDSRMM
-773 LDEMHGLEELESKL
+773 DDMHGLEELESKL

-797 VLGKRDRSSVSPIDQ
+797 VLGKRDPRGSLSPIDQ

-826 MNAVK
+826 MSAVK
-831 DPVKKKDTPAQKG
+831 DSVKKKDGPPSKG

-854 SDDSQDH
+854 SDDSQDNP
-861 TKPSPSS
+861 KPSPSG

-874 VRRAMAMKEPPPLPS
+874 VRRAMAMKEPPPLPL
-889 APPPKPGREPDP
+889 APPPGKREPDP
-901 PGTEPTHHQPHTSH
+901 PGTDPP
-915 APPVRKGNIVLDKF
+915 ALPPVRKGNIVLDKF
-929 GSFRLAKEGE
+929 GSFRLAQEGE

-946 GRPEQFVTRIKPPTP
+946 ARPEQFVTRIKPPSP

-967 SPPSPRRHSSNSSDE
+967 SPPSPRRHSSNSSDD
-982 DRRSGKRSR
+982 DRRSPKRSR
-991 SRSIP
+991 SRSRP
-996 RKYRARSRSRSR
+996 RKYKYRSRSRSRSR
-1008 SGSSGS
+1008 SGSSAS
-1014 GSLASR
+1014 GSVASR
-1020 RRRSASPR
+1020 RRRSGSPR

-1037 SCYSRSRSRSRSVSR
+1037 SYYSRSRSRSRSGSR
-1052 ERMRRMGRRGN
+1052 ERLRRYPRRAN
-1063 WRGRGGFERGTY
+1063 WRGRGGYERGTY
-1075 YRPRFHTYNGGGNRG
+1075 YRPRFNTFNGGGRG
-1090 RGRGGDFRRDDGRR
+1090 RGRGGGDFRRDDGRR
-1104 FQPEWRDNRSRGGR
+1104 FPNEWRDNRSRGGR

-1130 RPFRGGFRDFRDRR
+1130 RPFRGAYRDFRDRR
-1144 MPRYSRSRS
+1144 GVRYSRSRS

-1164 PERRDKDRDSYSRD
+1164 PERRDKDRDSYSRYSGRD

-1209 NHTEEKPEEPPK
+1209 NSHTEEKPAEEAPK

>member
-1 MISCLTIFRQLL
+1 
-13 FTTIAVTKSLNARTK
+13 
-28 AAKNEWVWVEGCNKS
+28 
-43 AVNTPVM
+43 M
-50 EPVLDA
+50 EPTLDA
-56 SLVAQSINYHG
+56 SLVTQSINYHG
-67 QQLQKAW
+67 QQLQKTW
-74 EGERGEEDLA
+74 EAERGEDDLV
-84 KIGVGPLDFAVYQS
+84 KIGVGALDFAVYQS

-112 NLHQFIAK
+112 KLHHFIAK

-126 DASLLEETPS
+126 DASISEETPS
-136 SSSLGADATTP
+136 SSSLGTDATTP

-165 KSARLRHFFD
+165 KPARLRHFFD

-197 KVLCTAAP
+197 KVLCTAGP
-205 TPRYV
+205 TSRYV

-216 AFLPVA
+216 AFLPVT

-231 NVSRNYLMNDTVC
+231 NLSRNYLMNDTVC

-279 LSTDDFPLVYKKTME
+279 LSTDDFPLIYKKTVD

-308 GFNNPNCVQYLSELL
+308 GFNNPNCVQYLSEML
-323 GISNMYC
+323 GIANMHC
-330 TNFSTLRGGFSTS
+330 TNFASLRGGFAST

-362 AQGIEHF
+362 AEGIEHF

-446 NKIPEAQKAYEDC
+446 NKITEAQKAYEDC

-470 NSLDFLRSKT
+470 NSLDFLKSKT
-480 SATKPLIEPDEL
+480 STTKPLIEPAEL

-499 AKSFEMQ
+499 AKTYEMK

-515 TEKKE
+515 TEKKD

-539 SSSSDSSSSSSSSES
+539 SSSSDSSSSSSSSDS
-554 SSSSSDSSEGPNR
+554 SSSSSDTSDSDGPNR

-579 QRSLSPLSKRMA
+579 QRSLSPLSKRME
-591 MLGDADSASRTHN
+591 MLGAPEAGSRTHN
-604 SQFNHPYG
+604 SSFNHPYG
-612 YQPPPPPVEEPANM
+612 YQPPPPPVEEINPEPAR
-626 PVKSQADID
+626 SQADID
-635 YELKVR
+635 YEMKVR
-641 KFLEMTKEDSDYE
+641 KFLEVTKEDSDYE
-654 DKVRNFLEETAQY
+654 EKVRNFLEETSTF
-667 KRNRKMQELGQ
+667 KRNRKLQDLGQ
-678 QTQPGA
+678 QPQPNA
-684 DHDKKKKKKKDKK
+684 DRDKKKKKKKDKK

-718 LARMSNNSEYN
+718 LARAAANSADYS

-734 NIGDKKLR
+734 SIGDKKLR

-747 ELKGKSKRDLS
+747 ELKGKKRDLS
-758 SEGEYERKHSEKSRI
+758 SDGEYDRDRKHNDKS
-773 LDEMHGLEELESKL
+773 
-787 SAYHVMVEKE
+787 
-797 VLGKRDRSSVSPIDQ
+797 
-812 APPPPLEKPKWKMS
+812 
-826 MNAVK
+826 
-831 DPVKKKDTPAQKG
+831 VKKKEPPVPKG
-844 YKERYAFEDS
+844 YKEHYAFEDS
-854 SDDSQDH
+854 SDDSQEH
-861 TKPSPSS
+861 AKPSPSS

-874 VRRAMAMKEPPPLPS
+874 VRRAMAMKEPPPLPA
-889 APPPKPGREPDP
+889 APPPGKREPDP
-901 PGTEPTHHQPHTSH
+901 PGTEPSH
-915 APPVRKGNIVLDKF
+915 PVRKGNIVLDKF
-929 GSFRLAKEGE
+929 GSFRLAQEGE

-946 GRPEQFVTRIKPPTP
+946 GRPEQFVTRIKPPSP

-967 SPPSPRRHSSNSSDE
+967 SPPSPRRHSSNSSDDE
-982 DRRSGKRSR
+982 RRSKRSR
-991 SRSIP
+991 SRLNVSNRSRA
-996 RKYRARSRSRSR
+996 RKYRSRSRSRSR

-1014 GSLASR
+1014 GSVASR
-1020 RRRSASPR
+1020 RRRSGSPR

-1037 SCYSRSRSRSRSVSR
+1037 SYYSRSRSRSRSGSR
-1052 ERMRRMGRRGN
+1052 FRRFVRRGN
-1063 WRGRGGFERGTY
+1063 WRGRGGYERGTY
-1075 YRPRFHTYNGGGNRG
+1075 YRPRFHTYNGGGGRG
-1090 RGRGGDFRRDDGRR
+1090 RGRGGDFRRDDQRR
-1104 FQPEWRDNRSRGGR
+1104 FQQEWRDNRSRGGR

-1144 MPRYSRSRS
+1144 GPRYSRSRS
-1153 PDRTRRSRSYS
+1153 PERTRRSRSYS
-1164 PERRDKDRDSYSRD
+1164 PERRDKDRDSYSRYSERD

-1209 NHTEEKPEEPPK
+1209 NAHNEEKPAEPAPK

>member
-1 MISCLTIFRQLL
+1 
-13 FTTIAVTKSLNARTK
+13 
-28 AAKNEWVWVEGCNKS
+28 
-43 AVNTPVM
+43 M
-50 EPVLDA
+50 EPSLDA

-67 QQLQKAW
+67 QQLQKTW
-74 EGERGEEDLA
+74 EAERGEEDLS
-84 KIGVGPLDFAVYQS
+84 KIGVGVLDFAVYQS

-112 NLHQFIAK
+112 KLHQFIAK

-126 DASLLEETPS
+126 DASVLEEAPS
-136 SSSLGADATTP
+136 SSSLGADAPTP

-165 KSARLRHFFD
+165 KAARLRHFFD

-197 KVLCTAAP
+197 KVLCTAGP
-205 TPRYV
+205 TSRYV

-265 RGPDDPPPKPPLGL
+265 RGPDDPSPKPPLGL
-279 LSTDDFPLVYKKTME
+279 LSTDDFPLVYKKTVD

-323 GISNMYC
+323 GISNTHC
-330 TNFSTLRGGFSTS
+330 TNFVSLRGRFAST

-362 AQGIEHF
+362 AEGIEHF

-446 NKIPEAQKAYEDC
+446 NKITEAQKAYEDC

-470 NSLDFLRSKT
+470 NSLDFLKSKT
-480 SATKPLIEPDEL
+480 STTKPLIEPAEL

-499 AKSFEMQ
+499 AKSFEMK

-520 KKKKKKRGK
+520 KKKKKKKGK

-539 SSSSDSSSSSSSSES
+539 SSSSDSSSSSSSSDS
-554 SSSSSDSSEGPNR
+554 SSSSSETTDSEGPNR

-591 MLGDADSASRTHN
+591 MLGDSDSASRTHN

-612 YQPPPPPVEEPANM
+612 YQPPPPPAEEANNV
-626 PVKSQADID
+626 PVRSQADID

-678 QTQPGA
+678 QPQPGA
-684 DHDKKKKKKKDKK
+684 EHEKKKKKKKDKK

-718 LARMSNNSEYN
+718 MARSAANNSEYN
-729 LRDLD
+729 LRELD

-758 SEGEYERKHSEKSRI
+758 SEGEYDRKHGDKRI
-773 LDEMHGLEELESKL
+773 MDEMHGLEELESKL

-797 VLGKRDRSSVSPIDQ
+797 VLGKRDGRGSVSPIDQ

-826 MNAVK
+826 MSAVK
-831 DPVKKKDTPAQKG
+831 DSVKKKEASVPKG
-844 YKERYAFEDS
+844 YKERYAFDDS
-854 SDDSQDH
+854 SDDSQEV

-889 APPPKPGREPDP
+889 APPPPRKSREPDP
-901 PGTEPTHHQPHTSH
+901 PGTEPSPH
-915 APPVRKGNIVLDKF
+915 PPVRKGNIVLDKF
-929 GSFRLAKEGE
+929 GSFRLAQEGE
-939 TPVSVGD
+939 TPVSVGE

-961 SGRRPR
+961 ATRRPR
-967 SPPSPRRHSSNSSDE
+967 SPPSPRRRSTDDSED
-982 DRRSGKRSR
+982 DRRSPKRSR
-991 SRSIP
+991 SRSRP
-996 RKYRARSRSRSR
+996 RKYRSR
-1008 SGSSGS
+1008 SGSASRSGS
-1014 GSLASR
+1014 SASGSVSR
-1020 RRRSASPR
+1020 RRRSGSPR

-1037 SCYSRSRSRSRSVSR
+1037 SYYSRSRSRSRSGSR
-1052 ERMRRMGRRGN
+1052 ERFRSRFNRRGN

-1075 YRPRFHTYNGGGNRG
+1075 YRPRFHTYNGGGRG

-1104 FQPEWRDNRSRGGR
+1104 FQHEWRDNRSRGGR

-1130 RPFRGGFRDFRDRR
+1130 RPFRGGGFRDFRDRR
-1144 MPRYSRSRS
+1144 GGRYSRSRS

-1164 PERRDKDRDSYSRD
+1164 PERREKDRDSYSRYSGRD

-1183 GEYEEERYVDRKE
+1183 GEYEEERFVDRKE

-1209 NHTEEKPEEPPK
+1209 PPAEEKAPEQQQPPK
-1221 E
+1221 DQ

>member
-1 MISCLTIFRQLL
+1 
-13 FTTIAVTKSLNARTK
+13 
-28 AAKNEWVWVEGCNKS
+28 
-43 AVNTPVM
+43 M
-50 EPVLDA
+50 EATLDA

-67 QQLQKAW
+67 QQLQKTW
-74 EGERGEEDLA
+74 ESERGEDDLS
-84 KIGVGPLDFAVYQS
+84 KIGVGGLDFAVYQS
-98 RHKHLTFQDRGKRL
+98 RHKHLTFQDRSKRL
-112 NLHQFIAK
+112 KLHQFIAK

-126 DASLLEETPS
+126 DASLLEETPT
-136 SSSLGADATTP
+136 SSSLGIDATTP
-147 EDNLYALMPP
+147 EDNMYALMPP

-165 KSARLRHFFD
+165 KSARLRHFFE

-182 IIGAVINRTASGMML
+182 IIGAVINRTQSGMML
-197 KVLCTAAP
+197 KVLCTAGP
-205 TPRYV
+205 TSRFV

-265 RGPDDPPPKPPLGL
+265 RGPEDPQPKPPLGL
-279 LSTDDFPLVYKKTME
+279 LSTDDFPLIYKKTLE

-323 GISNMYC
+323 GIANMHC
-330 TNFSTLRGGFSTS
+330 TNFSSLRGGFQTT

-362 AQGIEHF
+362 AEGIEHF

-446 NKIPEAQKAYEDC
+446 NKITEAQKAYEDC

-470 NSLDFLRSKT
+470 NSLDFLKSKT
-480 SATKPLIEPDEL
+480 STTKPLIEPAEL

-499 AKSFEMQ
+499 AKSFEMK

-515 TEKKE
+515 TEKKD

-539 SSSSDSSSSSSSSES
+539 SSSSDTSSSSSSSES
-554 SSSSSDSSEGPNR
+554 SSSSSDSSDSEGPNR
-567 KKKRRSQSNNKR
+567 KKKRRSQSNSKR

-591 MLGDADSASRTHN
+591 ILGDAESASRTHN

-612 YQPPPPPVEEPANM
+612 YQPPPPAAPAPHLPHHPQHQQHQQHQHDEPAAA
-626 PVKSQADID
+626 PARSQADVD
-635 YELKVR
+635 YEIKVR

-684 DHDKKKKKKKDKK
+684 EHDKKKKKKKDKK

-706 KEQEREEKRKAK
+706 KEQEREDKRKAK
-718 LARMSNNSEYN
+718 LARSASNNDYS

-758 SEGEYERKHSEKSRI
+758 SDGEYERKHSDKRMMDDMPG
-773 LDEMHGLEELESKL
+773 LDDLESKI

-797 VLGKRDRSSVSPIDQ
+797 ALKRDGRASLSPIDQ

-826 MNAVK
+826 MSAVK
-831 DPVKKKDTPAQKG
+831 ETRVKKKDTPVQKG

-854 SDDSQDH
+854 SDESQEQ

-874 VRRAMAMKEPPPLPS
+874 VRRAMAMKEPG
-889 APPPKPGREPDP
+889 PGKSREPDP
-901 PGTEPTHHQPHTSH
+901 PGTEPPHHHQHQHPHPH
-915 APPVRKGNIVLDKF
+915 PHPPVRKGNIVLDKF
-929 GSFRLAKEGE
+929 GSFRLAQEGE
-939 TPVSVGD
+939 TPVCVGD
-946 GRPEQFVTRIKPPTP
+946 ARPEQFVTRIKPPSP
-961 SGRRPR
+961 AARRPR
-967 SPPSPRRHSSNSSDE
+967 SPPSPPSPRRRSSNSSED
-982 DRRSGKRSR
+982 DRRSPKRSR
-991 SRSIP
+991 SSRSRP
-996 RKYRARSRSRSR
+996 RKYRSR
-1008 SGSSGS
+1008 SGSRSRSASTGS
-1014 GSLASR
+1014 ASPASR
-1020 RRRSASPR
+1020 RRRSPSPR

-1037 SCYSRSRSRSRSVSR
+1037 SYYSRSRSRSRSGSR
-1052 ERMRRMGRRGN
+1052 DRMRRNNRRGN

-1075 YRPRFHTYNGGGNRG
+1075 YRPRFHTYNGNSRG
-1090 RGRGGDFRRDDGRR
+1090 RGRGDFRRDDGRR
-1104 FQPEWRDNRSRGGR
+1104 FQPDWRDNRSRGGR
-1118 PFRPRRGGGGRG
+1118 PFRPRRGGPRG
-1130 RPFRGGFRDFRDRR
+1130 RPFRGGFRDFRERR
-1144 MPRYSRSRS
+1144 GGRYSRSRS

-1164 PERRDKDRDSYSRD
+1164 PERRDKDNRD

-1196 YDGKWADGNEPER
+1196 YDGKWADGNEPDR
-1209 NHTEEKPEEPPK
+1209 TQHEEKAPEEAPK

>member
-1 MISCLTIFRQLL
+1 
-13 FTTIAVTKSLNARTK
+13 
-28 AAKNEWVWVEGCNKS
+28 
-43 AVNTPVM
+43 M
-50 EPVLDA
+50 EPSLDA

-67 QQLQKAW
+67 QQLQKTW
-74 EGERGEEDLA
+74 EAERGEEDLS
-84 KIGVGPLDFAVYQS
+84 KIGVGVLDFAVYQS

-112 NLHQFIAK
+112 KLHQFIAK

-126 DASLLEETPS
+126 DASVLEEAPS
-136 SSSLGADATTP
+136 SSSLGADAPTP

-165 KSARLRHFFD
+165 KAARLRHFFD

-197 KVLCTAAP
+197 KVLCTAGP
-205 TPRYV
+205 TSRYV

-265 RGPDDPPPKPPLGL
+265 RGPDDPSPKPPLGL
-279 LSTDDFPLVYKKTME
+279 LSTDDFPLVYKKTVD

-323 GISNMYC
+323 GISNTHC
-330 TNFSTLRGGFSTS
+330 TNFVSLRGRFAST

-362 AQGIEHF
+362 AEGIEHF

-446 NKIPEAQKAYEDC
+446 NKITEAQKAYEDC

-470 NSLDFLRSKT
+470 NSLDFLKSKT
-480 SATKPLIEPDEL
+480 STTKPLIEPAEL

-499 AKSFEMQ
+499 AKSFEMK

-520 KKKKKKRGK
+520 KKKKKKKGK

-539 SSSSDSSSSSSSSES
+539 SSSSDSSSSSSSSDS
-554 SSSSSDSSEGPNR
+554 SSSSSETTDSEGPNR

-591 MLGDADSASRTHN
+591 MLGDSDSASRTHN

-612 YQPPPPPVEEPANM
+612 YQPPPPPAEEANNV
-626 PVKSQADID
+626 PVRSQADID

-678 QTQPGA
+678 QPQPGA
-684 DHDKKKKKKKDKK
+684 EHEKKKKKKKDKK

-718 LARMSNNSEYN
+718 MARSAANNSEYN
-729 LRDLD
+729 LRELD

-742 DAIRK
+742 DAIR
-747 ELKGKSKRDLS
+747 
-758 SEGEYERKHSEKSRI
+758 
-773 LDEMHGLEELESKL
+773 
-787 SAYHVMVEKE
+787 
-797 VLGKRDRSSVSPIDQ
+797 
-812 APPPPLEKPKWKMS
+812 
-826 MNAVK
+826 
-831 DPVKKKDTPAQKG
+831 VKKKEASVPKG
-844 YKERYAFEDS
+844 YKERYAFDDS
-854 SDDSQDH
+854 SDDSQEV

-889 APPPKPGREPDP
+889 APPPPRKSREPDP
-901 PGTEPTHHQPHTSH
+901 PGTEPSPH
-915 APPVRKGNIVLDKF
+915 PPVRKGNIVLDKF
-929 GSFRLAKEGE
+929 GSFRLAQEGE
-939 TPVSVGD
+939 TPVSVGE

-961 SGRRPR
+961 ATRRPR
-967 SPPSPRRHSSNSSDE
+967 SPPSPRRRSTDDSED
-982 DRRSGKRSR
+982 DRRSPKRSR
-991 SRSIP
+991 SRSRP
-996 RKYRARSRSRSR
+996 RKYRSR
-1008 SGSSGS
+1008 SGSASRSGS
-1014 GSLASR
+1014 SASGSVSR
-1020 RRRSASPR
+1020 RRRSGSPR

-1037 SCYSRSRSRSRSVSR
+1037 SYYSRSRSRSRSGSR
-1052 ERMRRMGRRGN
+1052 ERFRSRFNRRGN

-1075 YRPRFHTYNGGGNRG
+1075 YRPRFHTYNGGGRG

-1104 FQPEWRDNRSRGGR
+1104 FQHEWRDNRSRGGR

-1130 RPFRGGFRDFRDRR
+1130 RPFRGGGFRDFRDRR
-1144 MPRYSRSRS
+1144 GGRYSRSRS

-1164 PERRDKDRDSYSRD
+1164 PERREKDRDSYSRYSGRD

-1183 GEYEEERYVDRKE
+1183 GEYEEERFVDRKE

-1209 NHTEEKPEEPPK
+1209 PPAEEKAPEQQQPPK
-1221 E
+1221 DQ

>member
-1 MISCLTIFRQLL
+1 MDST
-13 FTTIAVTKSLNARTK
+13 
-28 AAKNEWVWVEGCNKS
+28 
-43 AVNTPVM
+43 
-50 EPVLDA
+50 LDV
-56 SLVAQSINYHG
+56 SLVAQSINFHG
-67 QQLQKAW
+67 QQLQKTW
-74 EGERGEEDLA
+74 EAERGEDDLA
-84 KIGVGPLDFAVYQS
+84 KIGVDSRALNFEVYQS
-98 RHKHLTFQDRGKRL
+98 RHKHLTFQDRSKRL
-112 NLHQFIAK
+112 KLHQFIAK

-126 DASLLEETPS
+126 DSSLLDEAPS
-136 SSSLGADATTP
+136 SSTLEIDSTTP

-175 NVKTGEL
+175 NVKRGEL
-182 IIGAVINRTASGMML
+182 IIGAVINRTAAGMML
-197 KVLCTAAP
+197 KVLCIAGP
-205 TPRYV
+205 TSRYV

-265 RGPDDPPPKPPLGL
+265 RGPDDPPPIPALGL

-294 MKGESYE
+294 MKGENYE

-308 GFNNPNCVQYLSELL
+308 GFNNPNCIQYLSERL
-323 GISNMYC
+323 GIANMHCSN
-330 TNFSTLRGGFSTS
+330 FPSLRGGFLQTD
-343 EYADELRQAQA
+343 YADELRQAQA

-362 AQGIEHF
+362 AEGIEHF

-446 NKIPEAQKAYEDC
+446 NKITEAQKAYEDC
-459 LAIIPF
+459 LAIIPL

-470 NSLDFLRSKT
+470 NSLNFLKSKT
-480 SATKPLIEPDEL
+480 STTKPLVEPAEL

-499 AKSFEMQ
+499 AKSFEMK

-515 TEKKE
+515 TEKKD

-554 SSSSSDSSEGPNR
+554 SSSSSESSDSEGPTR
-567 KKKRRSQSNNKR
+567 KKKRRSASRKR

-591 MLGDADSASRTHN
+591 QLGEDTSRTHN

-612 YQPPPPPVEEPANM
+612 YQPPPPADEP
-626 PVKSQADID
+626 PPPQRSQADID

-641 KFLEMTKEDSDYE
+641 KFIEMTKEDSDYE
-654 DKVRNFLEETAQY
+654 EKVRSFLEETAQY

-678 QTQPGA
+678 QTQPGGE
-684 DHDKKKKKKKDKK
+684 HDKKKKKKKDKK

-718 LARMSNNSEYN
+718 LSRMSNNSDYN
-729 LRDLD
+729 TLREIENL
-734 NIGDKKLR
+734 GDKKLR

-758 SEGEYERKHSEKSRI
+758 SDGEYDRKHGDKRAF
-773 LDEMHGLEELESKL
+773 DEMHGLEELQSKL
-787 SAYHVMVEKE
+787 SAYKVMVEKS
-797 VLGKRDRSSVSPIDQ
+797 KRDGRSLSPADQ
-812 APPPPLEKPKWKMS
+812 EPPPPLEKPKWKMS
-826 MNAVK
+826 MSAVK
-831 DPVKKKDTPAQKG
+831 EPNKKKENSIPKG
-844 YKERYAFEDS
+844 YKDRYAFDS

-861 TKPSPSS
+861 KRSRSPAS

-889 APPPKPGREPDP
+889 APPPHRREPDP
-901 PGTEPTHHQPHTSH
+901 PGVDPPH
-915 APPVRKGNIVLDKF
+915 PPVRKGNIVLDKF
-929 GSFRLAKEGE
+929 GSFRLAQEGE

-946 GRPEQFVTRIKPPTP
+946 GRPEQFVTRIKPPSP
-961 SGRRPR
+961 SSRRPR
-967 SPPSPRRHSSNSSDE
+967 SPPSLRRRSSNSSDD
-982 DRRSGKRSR
+982 DRRSPKRSR
-991 SRSIP
+991 SRR
-996 RKYRARSRSRSR
+996 RKGRSRSDSRSRSA
-1008 SGSSGS
+1008 SSGS
-1014 GSLASR
+1014 GSAVSR

-1028 SRSRSDASR
+1028 SRSRSRSDASR
-1037 SCYSRSRSRSRSVSR
+1037 SYYTRSRSRSRSMSR
-1052 ERMRRMGRRGN
+1052 DRRMNTRRGN
-1063 WRGRGGFERGTY
+1063 WRGRGGYERGTY
-1075 YRPRFHTYNGGGNRG
+1075 YRPRFHAYNGGGGRG
-1090 RGRGGDFRRDDGRR
+1090 RGRGDFRRDDGRR

-1130 RPFRGGFRDFRDRR
+1130 RPFNNFRGGFRDFRDRR
-1144 MPRYSRSRS
+1144 GGRHSRSRS

-1164 PERRDKDRDSYSRD
+1164 PERRDKDRDSYSRYSERD

-1183 GEYEEERYVDRKE
+1183 GEYEEGERYVDRKE
-1196 YDGKWADGNEPER
+1196 YDGKWADGNEQEAR
-1209 NHTEEKPEEPPK
+1209 NQDDKPQDAPPK

>member
-1 MISCLTIFRQLL
+1 M
-13 FTTIAVTKSLNARTK
+13 
-28 AAKNEWVWVEGCNKS
+28 
-43 AVNTPVM
+43 
-50 EPVLDA
+50 D
-56 SLVAQSINYHG
+56 
-67 QQLQKAW
+67 
-74 EGERGEEDLA
+74 
-84 KIGVGPLDFAVYQS
+84 
-98 RHKHLTFQDRGKRL
+98 
-112 NLHQFIAK
+112 
-120 EANALF
+120 
-126 DASLLEETPS
+126 
-136 SSSLGADATTP
+136 
-147 EDNLYALMPP
+147 
-157 FETFLNVD
+157 
-165 KSARLRHFFD
+165 
-175 NVKTGEL
+175 
-182 IIGAVINRTASGMML
+182 
-197 KVLCTAAP
+197 
-205 TPRYV
+205 
-210 ADINVK
+210 
-216 AFLPVA
+216 
-222 NIIPAVDKK
+222 
-231 NVSRNYLMNDTVC
+231 
-244 CEVIEVIPDT
+244 
-254 DKMVCGMKGVT
+254 
-265 RGPDDPPPKPPLGL
+265 
-279 LSTDDFPLVYKKTME
+279 

-323 GISNMYC
+323 GIANMHC
-330 TNFSTLRGGFSTS
+330 TNFASLRGGFPPS
-343 EYADELRQAQA
+343 ECVDELRQAQA

-362 AQGIEHF
+362 AEGIEHF

-446 NKIPEAQKAYEDC
+446 NKITEAQKAYEDC

-470 NSLDFLRSKT
+470 NSLDFLKSKT
-480 SATKPLIEPDEL
+480 STAKPLIEPAEL

-499 AKSFEMQ
+499 AKSFEMK

-515 TEKKE
+515 TEKKD

-554 SSSSSDSSEGPNR
+554 SSSSSDTSDSEGPNR

-591 MLGDADSASRTHN
+591 MLGEADSASRTHN

-612 YQPPPPPVEEPANM
+612 YQPPPPPVEENNVQPIR
-626 PVKSQADID
+626 SQADID

-654 DKVRNFLEETAQY
+654 DKVRNFLEETTQY

-678 QTQPGA
+678 QPQPGA

-718 LARMSNNSEYN
+718 LARSAANNTEYS
-729 LRDLD
+729 LRDLE
-734 NIGDKKLR
+734 NLSDKKLR

-747 ELKGKSKRDLS
+747 GKSKRDLS
-758 SEGEYERKHSEKSRI
+758 SDGDYDRKHGDKRI

-797 VLGKRDRSSVSPIDQ
+797 VLGKRDGRGSISPIDQ
-812 APPPPLEKPKWKMS
+812 APPPPLETTKWKMS
-826 MNAVK
+826 MSAVK
-831 DPVKKKDTPAQKG
+831 DSRVKKKETPVPKG
-844 YKERYAFEDS
+844 YRERYAFEDS
-854 SDDSQDH
+854 SDDSQD
-861 TKPSPSS
+861 TKPTP

-874 VRRAMAMKEPPPLPS
+874 VRRAMAMKELPPLPS
-889 APPPKPGREPDP
+889 APPPGKSREPDP
-901 PGTEPTHHQPHTSH
+901 PGTEPPH
-915 APPVRKGNIVLDKF
+915 PPVRKGNIVLDKF
-929 GSFRLAKEGE
+929 GSFRLAQEGE
-939 TPVSVGD
+939 TPVSVGE
-946 GRPEQFVTRIKPPTP
+946 GRPEQFVTRIKPPSPTA
-961 SGRRPR
+961 RRPR
-967 SPPSPRRHSSNSSDE
+967 SPPSPRRRSSTSDD

-991 SRSIP
+991 SRSRP
-996 RKYRARSRSRSR
+996 RKYRSR
-1008 SGSSGS
+1008 SGSRSRSASSGS
-1014 GSLASR
+1014 GSGGSR
-1020 RRRSASPR
+1020 RRRSGSPR

-1037 SCYSRSRSRSRSVSR
+1037 SYYSRSRSRSRSVSR
-1052 ERMRRMGRRGN
+1052 ERFRRFNRRGN
-1063 WRGRGGFERGTY
+1063 WRGRGGYERGTY
-1075 YRPRFHTYNGGGNRG
+1075 YRPRFHTYNGGGRG
-1090 RGRGGDFRRDDGRR
+1090 RGRGGGGDFRRDDGRR
-1104 FQPEWRDNRSRGGR
+1104 FQHEWRDNRSRGGR

-1144 MPRYSRSRS
+1144 GGGRYSRSRS

-1164 PERRDKDRDSYSRD
+1164 PERRDKDRDSYSHYSERD

-1209 NHTEEKPEEPPK
+1209 PQTEEKPAEQPSK

>member
-1 MISCLTIFRQLL
+1 MHPKMCIIRLAPRQIRYMPHQRKKPE
-13 FTTIAVTKSLNARTK
+13 TRRADTMWKRWYN
-28 AAKNEWVWVEGCNKS
+28 
-43 AVNTPVM
+43 M
-50 EPVLDA
+50 EATLDA

-67 QQLQKAW
+67 QQLQKTW
-74 EGERGEEDLA
+74 ESERGEDDLS
-84 KIGVGPLDFAVYQS
+84 KIGVGGLDFAVYQS
-98 RHKHLTFQDRGKRL
+98 RHKHLTFQDRSKRL
-112 NLHQFIAK
+112 KLHQFIAK

-126 DASLLEETPS
+126 DASLLEEAPS
-136 SSSLGADATTP
+136 SSSLGIDSTTP
-147 EDNLYALMPP
+147 EDNMYALMPP

-165 KSARLRHFFD
+165 KSARLRHFF
-175 NVKTGEL
+175 E
-182 IIGAVINRTASGMML
+182 
-197 KVLCTAAP
+197 
-205 TPRYV
+205 
-210 ADINVK
+210 

-265 RGPDDPPPKPPLGL
+265 RGPEDPPPKPPLGL
-279 LSTDDFPLVYKKTME
+279 LSTDDFPLIYKKTLE
-294 MKGESYE
+294 MKGENYE

-323 GISNMYC
+323 GIANMHC
-330 TNFSTLRGGFSTS
+330 TNFASLRGGFQTS

-362 AQGIEHF
+362 AEGIEHF

-446 NKIPEAQKAYEDC
+446 NKITEAQKAYEDC

-470 NSLDFLRSKT
+470 NSLDFLKSKT
-480 SATKPLIEPDEL
+480 STTKPLIEPAEL

-499 AKSFEMQ
+499 AKSFEMK

-515 TEKKE
+515 TEKKD

-539 SSSSDSSSSSSSSES
+539 SSSSDTSSSSSSSES
-554 SSSSSDSSEGPNR
+554 SSSSSDSSDSEEPNR
-567 KKKRRSQSNNKR
+567 KKKRRSQSNSKR

-591 MLGDADSASRTHN
+591 ILGDADSASRTHN

-612 YQPPPPPVEEPANM
+612 YQPPPPPMEEPTNVPM
-626 PVKSQADID
+626 RSQADLD
-635 YELKVR
+635 YEMKVR

-678 QTQPGA
+678 QPQPGA

-706 KEQEREEKRKAK
+706 KEQEREDKRKAK
-718 LARMSNNSEYN
+718 LARSAVNNAEYS
-729 LRDLD
+729 LRDLE

-758 SEGEYERKHSEKSRI
+758 SDGEYERKHSDKRLMDDMPG
-773 LDEMHGLEELESKL
+773 LDDLESKI

-797 VLGKRDRSSVSPIDQ
+797 AMKRDGRASVSPIDQ

-826 MNAVK
+826 MSAVK
-831 DPVKKKDTPAQKG
+831 ETVKKKDTPVQKG

-854 SDDSQDH
+854 SDESQEQ

-874 VRRAMAMKEPPPLPS
+874 VRRAMAMKEPS
-889 APPPKPGREPDP
+889 SGGGTGKTREPDP
-901 PGTEPTHHQPHTSH
+901 PGTEPPHHHQHSH
-915 APPVRKGNIVLDKF
+915 PPPVRKGNIV
-929 GSFRLAKEGE
+929 
-939 TPVSVGD
+939 
-946 GRPEQFVTRIKPPTP
+946 
-961 SGRRPR
+961 PR
-967 SPPSPRRHSSNSSDE
+967 SPPSPPSPRRRSSNSSDD
-982 DRRSGKRSR
+982 DRRSPKRSR
-991 SRSIP
+991 SRSRP
-996 RKYRARSRSRSR
+996 RKYRSR
-1008 SGSSGS
+1008 SGSRSRSASTGS
-1014 GSLASR
+1014 GSPASR
-1020 RRRSASPR
+1020 RRRSPSPR

-1037 SCYSRSRSRSRSVSR
+1037 SYYSRSRSRSRSGSR
-1052 ERMRRMGRRGN
+1052 DRMRRNNRRGN

-1075 YRPRFHTYNGGGNRG
+1075 YRPRFHTYNGNSRG
-1090 RGRGGDFRRDDGRR
+1090 RGRGDFRRDDGRR
-1104 FQPEWRDNRSRGGR
+1104 FQPDWRDNRSRGGR

-1144 MPRYSRSRS
+1144 GGRYSRSRS
-1153 PDRTRRSRSYS
+1153 PERTRRSRSYS
-1164 PERRDKDRDSYSRD
+1164 PERRDKDNRDSYSRLSERN

-1196 YDGKWADGNEPER
+1196 YDGKWADGNEPDR
-1209 NHTEEKPEEPPK
+1209 SHQEEKAPEEPPK